1 MYLSFKVSPASIP
14 NSCLPFASTRSCK
27 ALPRIGV
34 PRALHDPRRVLLF
47 WIFYHLGSRCLCRCS
62 DGTTPARYS
71 SRFFS
76 SSMTLG
82 SFTDPLLFLLLLLL
96 LPGCCATAA
105 AVLLLLLHAAAATF
119 STRWPSRTKSR
130 FSPHWVHRTPDQ
142 QEGPDQGGSAS
153 RWALDHWP
161 ASLIIFLQKNQNRK
175 NRIFKTA
182 FFWSMRFYM
191 VLKTAFKTAL
201 IFPCGFKTAFHFPC
215 GFSGFAVLKPH
226 AVPITTDC

>member
-1 MYLSFKVSPASIP
+1 MQLTAFCLQFCSFKTVCSSDH
-14 NSCLPFASTRSCK
+14 CF
-27 ALPRIGV
+27 
-34 PRALHDPRRVLLF
+34 
-47 WIFYHLGSRCLCRCS
+47 CRCS
-62 DGTTPARYS
+62 DGTTPARS
-71 SRFFS
+71 SFRFFS

-105 AVLLLLLHAAAATF
+105 AVLLLLLL
-119 STRWPSRTKSR
+119 RQRSRRGDRLEQSQG
-130 FSPHWVHRTPDQ
+130 FLHRTPDQ

-201 IFPCGFKTAFHFPC
+201 IFPCGFKTAFKTAFHFPC

-226 AVPITTDC
+226 AVPITNCKASNRRIKQCR